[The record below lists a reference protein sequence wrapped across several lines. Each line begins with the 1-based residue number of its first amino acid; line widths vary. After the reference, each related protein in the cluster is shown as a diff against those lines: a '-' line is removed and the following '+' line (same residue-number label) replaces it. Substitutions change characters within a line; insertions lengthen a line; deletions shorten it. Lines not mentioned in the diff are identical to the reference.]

1 MIERVYEPGH
11 PATVGHFPG
20 NPIVPGALLLAAVL
34 DAVGGGPAAALAPFQ
49 IRSAK
54 FLSPARPGDRL
65 VIRYSRAGS
74 DASADDIRFTCA
86 VEGRPVL
93 TGQISCRAL
102 QKAE

>member
-1 MIERVYEPGH
+1 MERIYEPGH

-54 FLSPARPGDRL
+54 FLSPARPGDRV
-65 VIRYSRAGS
+65 VIRYSRTGG
-74 DASADDIRFTCA
+74 DASAGDFRFTCA
-86 VEGRPVL
+86 VGERPVL
-93 TGQISCRAL
+93 TGQISCSVQ

>member
-54 FLSPARPGDRL
+54 FLSPARPGDRV
-65 VIRYSRAGS
+65 VIRYSRS

-86 VEGRPVL
+86 VGERPVL